1 LGNEALTDVK
11 GGIDIR
17 PLPVSATVCSARLR
31 VNRRAARP
39 SPSIR
44 DVSEN
49 DFRKLNHKASKPG
62 ILFQHRYHVVRV
74 LVAGMFVVPKP

>member
-17 PLPVSATVCSARLR
+17 PLPVSATACSARLR
-31 VNRRAARP
+31 VNRP